1 MTRIETQIINRLG
14 LHARAAAQLVRM
26 ANDYSSEVSL
36 IKSGQTANA
45 KTIME
50 VLMIGAAQGD
60 ELIVQ
65 ANGEDE
71 KEAVKAITK
80 LIGDRFNELE

>member
-26 ANDYSSEVSL
+26 ANDYRSEVSL

-60 ELIVQ
+60 ELMVQ

-71 KEAVKAITK
+71 EEAVMAIIQ

>member
-1 MTRIETQIINRLG
+1 MLLFT
-14 LHARAAAQLVRM
+14 AQLVRM
-26 ANDYSSEVSL
+26 ANEYNSEVSL

-60 ELIVQ
+60 ELMVQ

-71 KEAVKAITK
+71 KEAVIAITQ

>member
-26 ANDYSSEVSL
+26 ANEYCSEVSL

-60 ELIVQ
+60 ELMVQ

-71 KEAVKAITK
+71 KEAITAITQ

>member
-1 MTRIETQIINRLG
+1 MTRIETKVINRLG

-26 ANDYSSEVSL
+26 ANEYNSEVIL

-60 ELIVQ
+60 ELMVQ
-65 ANGEDE
+65 AYGEDE
-71 KEAVKAITK
+71 KEAVTAITQ
-80 LIGDRFNELE
+80 LISDRFNELE

>member
-26 ANDYSSEVSL
+26 ANDYNSEVSL

-60 ELIVQ
+60 ELMVQ
-65 ANGEDE
+65 ANGDDE
-71 KEAVKAITK
+71 KEAVTAITQ
-80 LIGDRFNELE
+80 LIGDRFNELD

>member
-36 IKSGQTANA
+36 IKYGQTANA

-60 ELIVQ
+60 ELMIQ